1 MKVSICIPQYNRVD
15 FLLKNLAIIAKQT
28 YQNIEVVVSDDCS
41 TDSTSKEL
49 TALKNKYRFPLVYHR
64 NLRNKGYDCNMRQSM
79 ELASGDYVF
88 ILGNDDSLNDITDI
102 AYLVD
107 FLKQNNYPDLGY
119 CNYAEEI
126 EPEKVFERAV
136 STGVLGSGSELAL
149 KVASNFSFVAGLI
162 YKRDKFLQF
171 NTDRY
176 DGSIYAQI
184 YLSSLM
190 IASGCNVFSIT
201 KPLVIKDIQV
211 GETHRNSYRD
221 KIARNWKDLRVVDG
235 GLPSV
240 MNVLLSAFR
249 DAGVLTQDIRYR
261 IFFRMYSTTYPHWLL
276 DYRSND
282 ALPEAVGMI
291 NGLYPSRNKNF
302 KELNLFNRQRIYF
315 LYFLT
320 SMAGLLVP
328 VYFFIKLKPALYKW
342 LRKK

>member
-1 MKVSICIPQYNRVD
+1 
-15 FLLKNLAIIAKQT
+15 
-28 YQNIEVVVSDDCS
+28 
-41 TDSTSKEL
+41 
-49 TALKNKYRFPLVYHR
+49 
-64 NLRNKGYDCNMRQSM
+64 
-79 ELASGDYVF
+79 
-88 ILGNDDSLNDITDI
+88 
-102 AYLVD
+102 
-107 FLKQNNYPDLGY
+107 
-119 CNYAEEI
+119 
-126 EPEKVFERAV
+126 
-136 STGVLGSGSELAL
+136 
-149 KVASNFSFVAGLI
+149 
-162 YKRDKFLQF
+162 
-171 NTDRY
+171 
-176 DGSIYAQI
+176 
-184 YLSSLM
+184 
-190 IASGCNVFSIT
+190 
-201 KPLVIKDIQV
+201 
-211 GETHRNSYRD
+211 
-221 KIARNWKDLRVVDG
+221 VVDG

-320 SMAGLLVP
+320 SMAGLIVP